1 MATQKNTKNKKL
13 PKVKERS
20 SVGDLIVA
28 SNNELR
34 QIAAAKKVVTETYK
48 EVRQAIANP
57 RKAYKEIKEN
67 TTKAIK
73 GVAAAT
79 VVSEVPVLGL
89 LFGRGKKKQQEE
101 KKKTNKSILDT
112 ILKEV
117 KIIKAAMK
125 KGPAPKAK
133 GAAAAGTN
141 TKEEAETEAEAKAA
155 NKEEEQSK
163 LGTGAKL
170 GLLAVGG
177 LAVLHFFRSGKDY
190 KPNQPLPTP
199 PRPEGPPTPEQ
210 TFDQTSQQPQ
220 GLEGSNPEQQLDEL
234 LKKFEGFPDSVK
246 GITKDI
252 EDAKK
257 DFEKQT
263 GIRIGG
269 QVEPQQQ
276 AEGPAAPQYTAP
288 NPYEQEANKQAED
301 LAAAYQPL
309 PKPTPAATRQAT
321 VPAAVQP
328 KPEET
333 PGAIR
338 TGYGGVV
345 TTAEGQAITAPATVP
360 TPPVRPTPAPAPMP
374 VPTPAPTPQPAR
386 PTPTPQP
393 TAAPAP
399 LPVPT
404 PVAPPRPA
412 ATAPARK
419 EEKPP
424 TGIVGTVMQSLKEAG
439 ITSTKAISNIL
450 ATIKAESNFKPRSED
465 LTYTSAEAI
474 QETFNKRRI
483 PTLEFAQQFVR
494 NPEALAN
501 EVYKSTDGNNQPG
514 DGWKYR
520 GRGFIQHTGKN
531 QYIAIKQFTGIDVV
545 SNPDLLNDPVI
556 AAKAIVWFFLNYKKN
571 IIKKPSDL
579 EDINKVNQAVG
590 FADTTGKKA
599 AARIQSAQLIESKAS
614 AGENLEQLS
623 TSVASQRPKPSTNTR
638 VMIVRDTQRVSLPAQ

>member
-57 RKAYKEIKEN
+57 RKAYKEVKEN

-79 VVSEVPVLGL
+79 VVSEVPILGL

-101 KKKTNKSILDT
+101 KKKKTTNKSILDT

-141 TKEEAETEAEAKAA
+141 TKEEAETEAEAEAA

-163 LGTGAKL
+163 LGTGAKI

-199 PRPEGPPTPEQ
+199 PRPEGPPRPEQ
-210 TFDQTSQQPQ
+210 TFDRASQQPQ

-309 PKPTPAATRQAT
+309 PKPTPAATQQAI
-321 VPAAVQP
+321 VPVAVQP

-338 TGYGGVV
+338 TEYGGVLV
-345 TTAEGQAITAPATVP
+345 TSEGKAVTAPATIPEVK
-360 TPPVRPTPAPAPMP
+360 
-374 VPTPAPTPQPAR
+374 

-399 LPVPT
+399 LPVPTPAPAPT

-474 QETFNKRRI
+474 QKTFGKRRI

-556 AAKAIVWFFLNYKKN
+556 AAKAMVWFFLNYKKN

-590 FADTTGKKA
+590 FADTTGEKA